1 MMSGTDIAGIILVSG
16 IVAGG
21 AWDRVKRLATDRQA
35 ARERL
40 ANGPEPICG
49 CGHHLAFHDLH
60 DGRCYAEVKRKGAGG
75 AGAKAVAGGASGPE
89 AGDEPADGS
98 AAGTA
103 SANRAGQ
110 SSADP
115 VWWQCRCRR
124 YAGPEPLATM
134 YAPPIARAGYEETPH
149 EQIGSAAQPALGTPE
164 PEDSED

>member
-1 MMSGTDIAGIILVSG
+1 MMSGADIAGIILVSG
-16 IVAGG
+16 LVAGG

-75 AGAKAVAGGASGPE
+75 GAKSAADSAASAE
-89 AGDEPADGS
+89 TGDES
-98 AAGTA
+98 AAGSGAGAA
-103 SANRAGQ
+103 SANRTGQ
-110 SSADP
+110 ASADP
-115 VWWQCRCRR
+115 VWRQCRCRR

-134 YAPPIARAGYEETPH
+134 YAPPIARAGYEETPF
-149 EQIGSAAQPALGTPE
+149 EQVGSAAAPALATPE